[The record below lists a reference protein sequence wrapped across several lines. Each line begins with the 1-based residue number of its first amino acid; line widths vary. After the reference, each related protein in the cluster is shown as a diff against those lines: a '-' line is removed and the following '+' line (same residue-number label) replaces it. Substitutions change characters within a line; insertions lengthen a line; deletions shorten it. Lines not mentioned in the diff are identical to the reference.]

1 MARTPV
7 GSIDGRTAR
16 SQRPNRKGRGTL
28 ILAVAVVVWAVLFLL
43 LNRESVRVHF
53 VFFSTSLPLIWALA
67 LALGAGVVIG
77 LLVAR
82 RRAQA

>member
-1 MARTPV
+1 MAAQP
-7 GSIDGRTAR
+7 AR
-16 SQRPNRKGRGTL
+16 RGPNRKGRGTL
-28 ILAVAVVVWAVLFLL
+28 VLAVAVVVWAVLFLL